1 MRRDIQHWD
10 RALELAQS
18 IAPSELPLIAK
29 EYAIQLELLYAIYQ

>member
-18 IAPSELPLIAK
+18 IAPSELSLISK
-29 EYAIQLELLYAIYQ
+29 KYAMHLELMYVIY